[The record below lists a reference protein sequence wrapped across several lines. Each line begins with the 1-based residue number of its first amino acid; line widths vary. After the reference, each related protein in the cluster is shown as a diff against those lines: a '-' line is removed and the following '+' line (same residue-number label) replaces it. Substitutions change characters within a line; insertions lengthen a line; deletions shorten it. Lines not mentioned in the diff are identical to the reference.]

1 MLLDASTDQR
11 RWAKFFPLA
20 RENDCLQQMQETVA
34 SIPGAYCMILSSL
47 DGMQLADVQSAG
59 RAANTS
65 RLAAITGSLCGLGET
80 LGKELGQAQ
89 FRDVLISTEDG
100 IAVVQR
106 LPAPGNRMVLLT
118 AANHEAN
125 VGIVS
130 AQSRYCAQAL
140 ASMAFMSS

>member
-1 MLLDASTDQR
+1 MLLDASIDQR
-11 RWAKFFPLA
+11 RWAKFFPLV
-20 RENDCLQQMQETVA
+20 REAECLQTMRETVE
-34 SIPGAYCMILSSL
+34 SISGAYCMVLSSL
-47 DGMQLADVQSAG
+47 DGMQLAAVQPSDTV
-59 RAANTS
+59 NSS

-89 FRDVLISTEDG
+89 FRDVLISTESG

-106 LPAPGNRMVLLT
+106 LPAPGQRMVLLT

-140 ASMAFMSS
+140 GAMAFISS